1 MGANGLPAVSR
12 GPRVLVPEVVWPR
25 RTVVVVR
32 PPLPMAEPT
41 YAPAADLP
49 VRGLFVDLYA

>member
-25 RTVVVVR
+25 RAVVPVH
-32 PPLPMAEPT
+32 PALPIAEPT
-41 YAPAADLP
+41 YAPPAEVP

>member
-12 GPRVLVPEVVWPR
+12 GSRVLVPEVVWPR
-25 RTVVVVR
+25 RAVIVAR
-32 PPLPMAEPT
+32 PALPMAEPT
-41 YAPAADLP
+41 YAPAAEVP